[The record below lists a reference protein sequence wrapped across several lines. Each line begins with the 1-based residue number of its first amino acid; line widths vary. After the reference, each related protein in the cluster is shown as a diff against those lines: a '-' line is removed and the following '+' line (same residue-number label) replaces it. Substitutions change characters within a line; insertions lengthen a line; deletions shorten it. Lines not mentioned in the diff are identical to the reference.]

1 MKNKNKKLLSD
12 FSKYCAKNP
21 NLRFFQALRNWM
33 NVNFILVSNNS
44 EIPTFTED
52 LQDTF
57 YWETKNGKDK

>member
-1 MKNKNKKLLSD
+1 MNKNKKLLSD

-21 NLRFFQALRNWM
+21 NQRFFQALRNWM
-33 NVNFILVSNNS
+33 NVNFILVSNNL

>member
-12 FSKYCAKNP
+12 FSKYCVKNP
-21 NLRFFQALRNWM
+21 NQRFFQALRNWM
-33 NVNFILVSNNS
+33 NVNFILVNNNL

-57 YWETKNGKDK
+57 YWETKNGKEK